1 MAKSF
6 LSSFKKKF
14 RASSEEHTVPTPDL
28 SRVLNASPSRAN
40 SETPPLTAPPSS
52 EQEFSPEEK
61 ETETSWLS
69 ADVSALQDALAAF
82 REEPNTPTKRRA
94 LFLCAHNLRGAAE
107 PLGNPDV
114 ARLAT
119 SLCRLVESCGSAE
132 SDLNLANLHVRAIGA
147 AAAGEDGSDVSSA
160 VCVALEDS
168 VRNRRA
174 TGSS

>member
-1 MAKSF
+1 MAKSL
-6 LSSFKKKF
+6 LSSLKKKF
-14 RASSEEHTVPTPDL
+14 GASSEEQAVPAPDL
-28 SRVLNASPSRAN
+28 SRVLKPSLPKASRVAA
-40 SETPPLTAPPSS
+40 SETPPSSLEPEQSS
-52 EQEFSPEEK
+52 EEIQE
-61 ETETSWLS
+61 SWLS
-69 ADVSALQDALAAF
+69 ADVSALRDALAAF
-82 REEPNTPTKRRA
+82 RQEPNRPATRRT

-119 SLCRLVESCGSAE
+119 SLCRLIESCGSAE

-147 AAAGEDGSDVSSA
+147 AAAGEDGSDASSA

-174 TGSS
+174 GRRS